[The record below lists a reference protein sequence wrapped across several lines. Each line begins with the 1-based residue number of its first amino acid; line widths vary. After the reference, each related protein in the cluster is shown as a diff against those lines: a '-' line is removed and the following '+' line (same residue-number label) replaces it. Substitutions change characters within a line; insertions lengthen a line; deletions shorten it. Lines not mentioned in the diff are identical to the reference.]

1 MIVARD
7 NIETKARIFLGAPNR
22 CSVGSPQAIYRDC
35 MKKNICFLFIF
46 FFAATAFAE
55 SSLDLGT
62 ISVLA
67 SRASLVVSD
76 VSQDVSII
84 TSEDIKRST
93 ATSLPD
99 VISSQS
105 GIVVTNYMGN
115 PKGVKVDIR
124 GFGET
129 STSNVLVLVDGRR
142 TNQVD
147 LSGVDWGQID
157 LDSIDRI
164 EILKGAGTVL
174 YGDNAAAGVVNIVT
188 KKGYRSGEAPIK
200 TGAEF
205 GSYKYKKGFFSA
217 GGSVKKIDYFLNFAH
232 QETNG
237 YRVNNGYWAN
247 DLLGNFTVS
256 PTEKL
261 SIDISGGYHRDR
273 YGMPGTLF
281 ASEIASAGRKG
292 STHDQDCGLTSDSF
306 IDIDPKINFD
316 IHGAEAKLSFFNSYR
331 DRRNKSLSVSSFGRY
346 DTVHHI
352 SSFEARPKLEVE
364 SDIKENIFN
373 NFTGG
378 FDFFYSK
385 DRVRSGTQGTA
396 EDFVD
401 ISKGT
406 FDFYALER
414 MEFNKKFLINMGGRA
429 SWADYVFDQTA
440 VVSNKDKQSITEG
453 ATNFSLGYKYN
464 DNSQIYFDYSRSF
477 RLPATDEYYQNKYTG
492 FWGSGGGLN
501 TDLKHQWANN
511 FELGIRDMSFSWLD
525 ADLNIF
531 LMDVKDEI
539 YYDPLTY
546 KNSNYVPTTRHWGI
560 ELESQAKMF
569 GGRVRPFVN
578 WTFQD
583 AFFKGGDYSGN
594 KVPFVPN
601 NKVSSG
607 FSLNIIKGLDATIS
621 MNYLG
626 KCFAISDQ
634 ANTQAKMNSYAT
646 FDFKVDYALKGFKVW
661 FGVKNMF
668 SRRYNAYGVY
678 SSSSNQVGFYPAEER
693 NFIGGM
699 SYEF

>member
-1 MIVARD
+1 MKKIFIVF
-7 NIETKARIFLGAPNR
+7 IIFL
-22 CSVGSPQAIYRDC
+22 SVQ
-35 MKKNICFLFIF
+35 N
-46 FFAATAFAE
+46 AFAQE
-55 SSLDLGT
+55 ALDLG
-62 ISVLA
+62 IIDVLA
-67 SRASLVVSD
+67 TRTSLVVSD

-84 TSEDIKRST
+84 TSEDIRRST

-105 GIVVTNYMGN
+105 GIVVTDYMGN

-157 LDSIDRI
+157 LDSVDRI

-174 YGDNAAAGVVNIVT
+174 YGDNASAGVINIIT
-188 KKGYRSGEAPIK
+188 KKGYRAGEAPIK
-200 TGAEF
+200 AGVEL
-205 GSYKYKKGFFSA
+205 GSYKYKKGFVAA
-217 GGSVKKIDYFLNFAH
+217 GGTVKKFDYFLNFAH

-247 DLLGNFTVS
+247 DILGNFTIS

-261 SIDISGGYHRDR
+261 SIDISSGYHRDR
-273 YGMPGTLF
+273 YGMPGALF
-281 ASEIASAGRKG
+281 ASEMASVGRTG

-306 IDIDPKINFD
+306 VNIDPKINFD
-316 IHGAEAKLSFFNSYR
+316 INGADAKVSFFNSYR

-352 SSFEARPKLEVE
+352 SSFEMRPKLEVE
-364 SDIKENIFN
+364 SNIKENIFN
-373 NFTGG
+373 NLTSG

-385 DRVRSGTQGTA
+385 DRVRSGSQGSA

-406 FDFYALER
+406 FDLYVLER
-414 MEFNKKFLINMGGRA
+414 MEFNKRFLVSMGGRG
-429 SWADYVFDQTA
+429 SWAGYVFDQTA
-440 VVSNKDKQSITEG
+440 AVSNKDKRSITEG

-464 DNSQIYFDYSRSF
+464 DNSQVYFDYTRSF
-477 RLPATDEYYQNKYTG
+477 RLPATDEYYQNKYVS

-511 FELGIRDMSFSWLD
+511 FELGIRDMSFSWLE
-525 ADLNIF
+525 ADFNIF

-539 YYDPLTY
+539 YYDPMTY
-546 KNSNYVPTTRHWGI
+546 KNSNYVPLTRHWGV
-560 ELESQAKMF
+560 EFESQAKMF
-569 GGRVRPFVN
+569 DGKVKPFVN

-583 AFFKGGDYSGN
+583 AFFKGGSYSGN

-601 NKVSSG
+601 NKISSG
-607 FSLNIIKGLDATIS
+607 FSVNIFKGLETTFS
-621 MNYLG
+621 MNYVG

-634 ANTQAKMNSYAT
+634 ANTQAKMNSSVT
-646 FDFKVDYALKGFKVW
+646 FDFKVDYALKGFKAW

-668 SRRYNAYGVY
+668 GRRYNAYGVY
-678 SSSSNQVGFYPAEER
+678 SSFSDQVGFYPAEER
-693 NFIGGM
+693 NFISGI
-699 SYEF
+699 SCEF